1 MISLPLIGFGIMSI
15 FICGL
20 FAVYPSIM
28 DKYYRIAQSWGTKQ
42 TAADVEM
49 TQLSITVGR
58 IAGVVIVFYGIRFV
72 LLGL

>member
-1 MISLPLIGFGIMSI
+1 
-15 FICGL
+15 
-20 FAVYPSIM
+20 M

-42 TAADVEM
+42 TAADIEM
-49 TQLSITVGR
+49 TQLPITVGR